1 LAPSTY
7 SFKDV
12 AGSFTH
18 PIAGVFIFAGQI
30 GSGQFIVKNAAERR
44 ADDVAADGT
53 VMISYI
59 SNETGSVDIEVQQ
72 NSPLHDF
79 LVNWANIVFVAAENG
94 NLSTFA
100 SAAVAINST
109 LDGSAHV
116 LTGVSPTKIPDKT
129 YAAQGQKLTWTLMA
143 AQVTTVAV

>member
-1 LAPSTY
+1 MAPSTY

-30 GSGQFIVKNAAERR
+30 GSGQFVIKNTADRR
-44 ADDVAADGT
+44 VDDVAADGT

-59 SNETGSVDIEVQQ
+59 SNELGEIDIEVQQ

-94 NLSTFA
+94 NLNFFA

-129 YAAQGQKLTWTLMA
+129 YAAQGQKLTWNLKA
-143 AQVTTVAV
+143 AQVVTVAA